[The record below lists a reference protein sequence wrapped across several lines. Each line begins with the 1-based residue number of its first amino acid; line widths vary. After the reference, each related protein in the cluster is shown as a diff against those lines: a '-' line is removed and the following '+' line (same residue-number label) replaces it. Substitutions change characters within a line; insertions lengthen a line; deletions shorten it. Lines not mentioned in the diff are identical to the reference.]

1 MKTGLSL
8 LANAYSS
15 KRPIPLKFP
24 DLVVI
29 FLLRTLITL
38 PVIAATAYWVVF

>member
-1 MKTGLSL
+1 VADELGVGFCFWPIL
-8 LANAYSS
+8 LN
-15 KRPIPLKFP
+15 FP

-29 FLLRTLITL
+29 FLLRALITL